1 LIIFLAMYHRRIA
14 TMTRPLHTTR
24 RRAIT
29 LIAKVAA
36 LLPFAASAG
45 EGLKPTPEVTVGP
58 FYPPDPT
65 GLPFFGARAL
75 SPLPLGNDLTTGPNG
90 RRAEGITIN
99 LGGRVFDRSGVP
111 IAGAKVEIW
120 QVDARGHYAV
130 ETGADHDPGFAGYGT
145 HVTDAEGAY
154 AFTTIRPKA
163 YGRYGGLIQ
172 RTAHI
177 HMRVWPP
184 RRKPLTTE
192 VWFAGEPGNE
202 GDSFVSRI
210 RDLQLRRRM
219 LVRLEPDSEG
229 RRAGVFDVV
238 IPSA

>member
-1 LIIFLAMYHRRIA
+1 
-14 TMTRPLHTTR
+14 MTRPLHTTR

-29 LIAKVAA
+29 LIAKVTA
-36 LLPFAASAG
+36 LLTFAASAA
-45 EGLKPTPEVTVGP
+45 EGLPPTPEVTVGP

-75 SPLPLGNDLTTGPNG
+75 SPLPQGNDLTAGPND
-90 RRAEGITIN
+90 RRAEGIVIH
-99 LGGRVFDRSGVP
+99 LGGRIVDRSGAP

-130 ETGADHDPGFAGYGT
+130 ESGAGHDPGFAGYGT
-145 HVTDAEGAY
+145 HVTNSDGAY

-163 YGRYGGLIQ
+163 YGRYAGLIQ

-184 RRKPLTTE
+184 NRKPLTTE
-192 VWFAGEPGNE
+192 VWFEGEPGNQT
-202 GDSFVSRI
+202 DSFVSRI
-210 RDLQLRRRM
+210 RDMQLRSRM
-219 LVRLEPDSEG
+219 LVRLEPDREG

-238 IPSA
+238 IPSARGDLP